1 MEEKDTLK
9 TKKKCQ
15 EAGTFC
21 WNARRPV
28 GTTRKGLKLQ
38 QVARPKLHENVR
50 SPRLAAS
57 TATNNVACH
66 IPSSIHPDIPSD
78 QEIYLGEYWQKR
90 LETTEPI
97 R

>member
-15 EAGTFC
+15 EAGTFFLE
-21 WNARRPV
+21 
-28 GTTRKGLKLQ
+28 RKKTGGDNQKRSETSANGK

-57 TATNNVACH
+57 TPTNNVVCH

-78 QEIYLGEYWQKR
+78 QEIYLGEY
-90 LETTEPI
+90 
-97 R
+97 